1 MNSQLRATVALA
13 FKAVAMAMAALAI
26 AFTALDYGDV
36 TMMIILL
43 SIGLFSHA
51 LSTIMET
58 AS

>member
-1 MNSQLRATVALA
+1 MTLQLRTTVALA

-36 TMMIILL
+36 TLLIILL

-51 LSTIMET
+51 LSTIMD
-58 AS
+58 SR

>member
-1 MNSQLRATVALA
+1 
-13 FKAVAMAMAALAI
+13 MAMAALAI